1 MSNYFL
7 CARCKHCMQWVRV
20 NEVECARRGME
31 IAKVMVDHGHANG
44 RRPYDE
50 PEDVCGDFEL
60 REESDG

>member
-31 IAKVMVDHGHANG
+31 IAKVMYDHGHANG
-44 RRPYDE
+44 RAPYDE
-50 PEDVCGDFEL
+50 PEDVCRDFEL
-60 REESDG
+60 METDE